1 MQDRAFWRVR
11 RWCAEAEVC
20 STKFYKLPVEQRPLT
35 TVIGGMPVIVE
46 SPRDWVLRLARE
58 QGTTAFDVPSS
69 PAVRR
74 QRAAAGK
81 ISQAAQRSAKASAS
95 EAA

>member
-1 MQDRAFWRVR
+1 
-11 RWCAEAEVC
+11 
-20 STKFYKLPVEQRPLT
+20 
-35 TVIGGMPVIVE
+35 MPVIVE
-46 SPRDWVLRLARE
+46 SPREWVTRLARE

-81 ISQAAQRSAKASAS
+81 ISQAAQRTAKARTS